1 MLNDNFIMMLNYE
14 QCLGAMSQAK
24 IKSTLVAATVPPPL
38 IKTYP
43 LDNSDFK
50 VYFTYVDKTEN

>member
-1 MLNDNFIMMLNYE
+1 MMLNYE